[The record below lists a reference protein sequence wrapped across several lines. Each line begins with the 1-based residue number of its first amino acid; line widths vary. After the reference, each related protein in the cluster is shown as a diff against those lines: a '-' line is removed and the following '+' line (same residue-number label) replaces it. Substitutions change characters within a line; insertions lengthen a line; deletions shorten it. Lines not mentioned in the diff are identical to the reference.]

1 VTKEMLI
8 LSLRKCFSSSKLFAK
23 HAIPLFLDKLNS
35 SMDDAQLESLLAFTE
50 CATSSYDPNDYKD
63 FLEPLL
69 STILK
74 IIMNA
79 SKSHLEE
86 AALAALKAM
95 CSSISRCIQIA
106 DDKNILNKVSIEWFV
121 NKVTE
126 NSLAYLN
133 EPDLKL
139 VWPNVKALHS
149 ISSASSTSN
158 LLVIKKT
165 IPSLIQH
172 YESTTYV
179 SHFLSIKEYY

>member
-1 VTKEMLI
+1 
-8 LSLRKCFSSSKLFAK
+8 
-23 HAIPLFLDKLNS
+23 
-35 SMDDAQLESLLAFTE
+35 
-50 CATSSYDPNDYKD
+50 
-63 FLEPLL
+63 
-69 STILK
+69 
-74 IIMNA
+74 
-79 SKSHLEE
+79 
-86 AALAALKAM
+86 M

-139 VWPNVKALHS
+139 VWPNVKSLHS
-149 ISSASSTSN
+149 VASASSTSN